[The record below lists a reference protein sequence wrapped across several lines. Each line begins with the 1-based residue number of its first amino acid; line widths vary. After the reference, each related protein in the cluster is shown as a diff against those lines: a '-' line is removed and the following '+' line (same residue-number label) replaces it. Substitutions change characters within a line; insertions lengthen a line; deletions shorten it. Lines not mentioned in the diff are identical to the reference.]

1 MVPIDRG
8 VCSAFGSV
16 GAGEC
21 TLCRHFIVAPELNE
35 LKARSA
41 RMLIQKAKLTWIAFG
56 GRSFQSHKR
65 LPKLLLIAKNVP
77 RGMLVSLRDFRTW
90 ISASDPRA
98 LQPESFAGKGK
109 RLLMQHLLQD
119 DVQLHSSCTI
129 QTRLLLIRQATSA
142 INPLFG
148 RQTNSFHN
156 ENLQMDPLRCW
167 DMISLWVASKQPQGV
182 MTLH

>member
-1 MVPIDRG
+1 MDCIWRTQP
-8 VCSAFGSV
+8 SV
-16 GAGEC
+16 SQTA
-21 TLCRHFIVAPELNE
+21 
-35 LKARSA
+35 
-41 RMLIQKAKLTWIAFG
+41 Q
-56 GRSFQSHKR
+56 
-65 LPKLLLIAKNVP
+65 LLVILKNVP

-90 ISASDPRA
+90 ISALDPEA
-98 LQPESFAGKGK
+98 LQPESFAGRGK
-109 RLLMQHLLQD
+109 RLLMRHLLPN
-119 DVQLHSSCTI
+119 DVQLHWSCTI
-129 QTRLLLIRQATSA
+129 QTRLLLIRQAMSA